1 MTLSRRSLFK
11 YVGAGTA
18 ALSSVPVLAQ
28 EKSPKNPY
36 LPEVWDENY
45 DVVVVGGGGAGMAAA
60 LLASQNGAKPVIIE
74 RLPFAGGNTMA
85 AQGQIN
91 AADPVR
97 QPKQNIEDSPAK
109 HAAQTLAAGDFRG
122 DPARVKVLC
131 DNAYSVITWLE
142 GLGMEFKPTVHQ
154 MFGGLY
160 PRAHSPAVPKGI
172 GYTGV
177 LSKALKERNVPFK
190 LGYSVVEIYREQPWS
205 GDVIGVKLQNSKG
218 HTLNIKANKA
228 VVLAAGGFSGN
239 QYLRELH
246 DPRTAGLGTDN
257 RPGHTGDVMLA
268 ANRIGG
274 YLVGMDFIQSTPG
287 APAGKKLKIILNT
300 NVDGSIYVDKRG
312 NRIVDEGARRDVIR
326 DAVLGTPER
335 YAYTVVDNNQYNSYN
350 SAVHDAVERGI
361 AIDEAWT
368 APTIK
373 ELAKKMGV
381 DPEGLQKTIDRYNNV
396 LIKNKEDPDFH
407 KAPRNLTRKIAQGPF
422 WACYTGMTVHH
433 TMGGLNTNTKA
444 QVLDA
449 TGTPIPRLYA
459 AGEITGGIHGTNRV
473 GGNALL
479 DVFVFGRIAG
489 ENAAKESSR

>member
-1 MTLSRRSLFK
+1 
-11 YVGAGTA
+11 
-18 ALSSVPVLAQ
+18 
-28 EKSPKNPY
+28 
-36 LPEVWDENY
+36 
-45 DVVVVGGGGAGMAAA
+45 MAAA

-228 VVLAAGGFSGN
+228 VV
-239 QYLRELH
+239 
-246 DPRTAGLGTDN
+246 
-257 RPGHTGDVMLA
+257 
-268 ANRIGG
+268 
-274 YLVGMDFIQSTPG
+274 
-287 APAGKKLKIILNT
+287 
-300 NVDGSIYVDKRG
+300 
-312 NRIVDEGARRDVIR
+312 
-326 DAVLGTPER
+326 
-335 YAYTVVDNNQYNSYN
+335 
-350 SAVHDAVERGI
+350 
-361 AIDEAWT
+361 
-368 APTIK
+368 
-373 ELAKKMGV
+373 
-381 DPEGLQKTIDRYNNV
+381 
-396 LIKNKEDPDFH
+396 
-407 KAPRNLTRKIAQGPF
+407 
-422 WACYTGMTVHH
+422 
-433 TMGGLNTNTKA
+433 
-444 QVLDA
+444 
-449 TGTPIPRLYA
+449 
-459 AGEITGGIHGTNRV
+459 
-473 GGNALL
+473 
-479 DVFVFGRIAG
+479 
-489 ENAAKESSR
+489 

>member
-18 ALSSVPVLAQ
+18 ALTSVPVLAQ

-45 DVVVVGGGGAGMAAA
+45 DVVVVGGGGGGAGMAAA

-257 RPGHTGDVMLA
+257 LPGHTEDVMLA
-268 ANRIGG
+268 ATA
-274 YLVGMDFIQSTPG
+274 LG
-287 APAGKKLKIILNT
+287 ATWSGWISSNLL
-300 NVDGSIYVDKRG
+300 R
-312 NRIVDEGARRDVIR
+312 
-326 DAVLGTPER
+326 
-335 YAYTVVDNNQYNSYN
+335 
-350 SAVHDAVERGI
+350 
-361 AIDEAWT
+361 
-368 APTIK
+368 AP
-373 ELAKKMGV
+373 LQAK
-381 DPEGLQKTIDRYNNV
+381 N
-396 LIKNKEDPDFH
+396 
-407 KAPRNLTRKIAQGPF
+407 
-422 WACYTGMTVHH
+422 
-433 TMGGLNTNTKA
+433 
-444 QVLDA
+444 
-449 TGTPIPRLYA
+449 
-459 AGEITGGIHGTNRV
+459 
-473 GGNALL
+473 
-479 DVFVFGRIAG
+479 
-489 ENAAKESSR
+489 

>member
-1 MTLSRRSLFK
+1 MSNISRRNLFK
-11 YVGAGTA
+11 TAGAGVLA
-18 ALSSVPVLAQ
+18 FGSGAVLAQ
-28 EKSPKNPY
+28 TSNPANPY
-36 LPEVWDENY
+36 VPQKWDESY

-60 LLASQNGAKPVIIE
+60 LLAAQNGAKVVIIE
-74 RLPFAGGNTMA
+74 KLLFAGGNTMA

-97 QPKQNIEDSPAK
+97 QPKQNIEDSPEK

-177 LSKALKERNVPFK
+177 LSKALKKENVPFK
-190 LGYSVVEIYREQPWS
+190 TSFSVVEIYREQPWS
-205 GDVIGVKLQNSKG
+205 GDVLGVKVQNSKG
-218 HTLNIKANKA
+218 QVLNIEAKKG
-228 VVLAAGGFSGN
+228 VVLASGGFSGN

-257 RPGHTGDVMLA
+257 LPGHTGDVMMA

-274 YLVGMDFIQSTPG
+274 YLIGMDFIQSTPG
-287 APAGKKLKIILNT
+287 APAGKKMKIILNT

-312 NRIVDEGARRDVIR
+312 NRIR

-335 YAYTVVDNNQYNSYN
+335 YGYTVVDNNQYESYN
-350 SAVHDAVERGI
+350 SAVHDAVQRGI
-361 AIDEAWT
+361 EINEAWT

-373 ELAKKMGV
+373 ELAVKMGV
-381 DPEGLQKTIDRYNNV
+381 DPEGLQKTVDRYNNV
-396 LIKNKEDPDFH
+396 IIKNKEDPDFH
-407 KAPRNLTRKIAQGPF
+407 KAPRNLTRKIEKGPF

-444 QVLDA
+444 QVLDC

-479 DVFVFGRIAG
+479 DCFVFGRIAG
-489 ENAAKESSR
+489 ENVAKEKARS

>member
-1 MTLSRRSLFK
+1 MSNISRRNLFK
-11 YVGAGTA
+11 TAGAGVLA
-18 ALSSVPVLAQ
+18 FGSGAVLAQ
-28 EKSPKNPY
+28 TSNPANPY
-36 LPEVWDENY
+36 VPQKWDESY

-60 LLASQNGAKPVIIE
+60 LLAAQNGAKVVIIE
-74 RLPFAGGNTMA
+74 KLLFAGGNTMA

-97 QPKQNIEDSPAK
+97 QPKQNIEDSPEK

-177 LSKALKERNVPFK
+177 LSKALKKENVPFK
-190 LGYSVVEIYREQPWS
+190 TSFSVVEIYREQPWS
-205 GDVIGVKLQNSKG
+205 GDVLGVKVQNSKG
-218 HTLNIKANKA
+218 QVLNIEAKKG
-228 VVLAAGGFSGN
+228 VVLASGGFSGN

-257 RPGHTGDVMLA
+257 LPGHTGDVMMA

-274 YLVGMDFIQSTPG
+274 YLIGMDFIQSTPG
-287 APAGKKLKIILNT
+287 APAGKKMKIILNT

-312 NRIVDEGARRDVIR
+312 NRIVDEGARRDHIR

-335 YAYTVVDNNQYNSYN
+335 YGYTVVDNNQYESYN
-350 SAVHDAVERGI
+350 SAVHDAVQRGI
-361 AIDEAWT
+361 EINEAWT

-373 ELAKKMGV
+373 ELAVKMGV
-381 DPEGLQKTIDRYNNV
+381 DPEGLQKTVDRYNNV
-396 LIKNKEDPDFH
+396 IIKNKEDPDFH
-407 KAPRNLTRKIAQGPF
+407 KAPRNLTRKIEKDLS
-422 WACYTGMTVHH
+422 
-433 TMGGLNTNTKA
+433 GL
-444 QVLDA
+444 A
-449 TGTPIPRLYA
+449 TQA
-459 AGEITGGIHGTNRV
+459 
-473 GGNALL
+473 
-479 DVFVFGRIAG
+479 
-489 ENAAKESSR
+489 